1 MTLEELANLAHDVEP
16 PQAADAPTLRLDTD
30 DDITGLIAFFGEDR
44 GRAAVRLVISGEDA
58 GYLERG
64 DLLKLIRT
72 RKMGWGDAGSSVL
85 PGHLAARSWRLY
97 ELECGVP
104 GCEQSPVYVA
114 RYVERRP
121 PHCALHPEEELR
133 PRS

>member
-1 MTLEELANLAHDVEP
+1 MTLEELANLTHDVESQ
-16 PQAADAPTLRLDTD
+16 QAAEAPTLRLDSD
-30 DDITGLIAFFGEDR
+30 EDITGVIAFFGQDR
-44 GRAAVRLVISGEDA
+44 GRAAVRLVIRGEDA

-72 RKMGWGDAGSSVL
+72 RKMGWGDAGSTVL
-85 PGHLAARSWRLY
+85 PGHVTPGSWRLY
-97 ELECGVP
+97 ELECAVP

-114 RYVERRP
+114 RYVEQHP
-121 PHCALHPEEELR
+121 PHCGLHPEQELR